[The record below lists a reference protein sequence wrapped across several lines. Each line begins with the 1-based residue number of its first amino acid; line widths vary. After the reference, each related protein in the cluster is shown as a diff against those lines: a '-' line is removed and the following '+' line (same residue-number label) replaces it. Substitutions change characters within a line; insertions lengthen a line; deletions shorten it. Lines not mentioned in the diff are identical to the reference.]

1 MFPIIPANSVTAPSG
16 NSNGIFFGGKAADTT
31 LMAISNTVS
40 NTGILQ
46 SDTAAVAGVTAQ
58 TQKAGCEY
66 GTDKGIHF
74 GGLNNT
80 TDPISI
86 TNLTSNLG
94 IMVAD
99 TTGVAGVTARRQ
111 LAGCDFGGDKG
122 IFGFGDASG
131 PPFLGMSNL
140 VSNAGIVAS
149 DVAAV
154 GSAREELNGC
164 EYGGDKDKGIFGFGL
179 QASAGDPPNYSY
191 DPITNLV
198 SNLGVIASDTAAVAG
213 VGGKTSGAGCSYG
226 GDKGIFGFGSG
237 YTGITNLISSAGV
250 VSADTAAVAT
260 GKKNLTACEYGGDKG
275 IFSFGK
281 ISGDV
286 TDATNQVSNTGVVQ
300 SDVTGVGTARSE
312 SSGCS
317 WG

>member
-1 MFPIIPANSVTAPSG
+1 MFPIIPAASAAVAG
-16 NSNGIFFGGKAADTT
+16 NSNGIFFGGKDVGTT
-31 LMAISNTVS
+31 TMAISNTVS

-66 GTDKGIHF
+66 GEDKGIHF

-80 TDPISI
+80 TNPISI

-111 LAGCDFGGDKG
+111 LYGCDFGGDKG

-131 PPFLGMSNL
+131 PPFVGMSNI

-154 GSAREELNGC
+154 GSAREELAAC
-164 EYGGDKDKGIFGFGL
+164 EYSGDKDKGIFGFGL
-179 QASAGDPPNYSY
+179 QATEGDPPTYSY

-198 SNLGVIASDTAAVAG
+198 SNLGVIASDTASVAG
-213 VGGKTSGAGCSYG
+213 VTGRTAVAGCSYG
-226 GDKGIFGFGSG
+226 GDKGIIGFGG
-237 YTGITNLISSAGV
+237 NYLGLTNLISSAGV
-250 VSADTAAVAT
+250 VSADTAAVGT
-260 GKKNLTACEYGGDKG
+260 GKKYLTACEYGGDKG
-275 IFSFGK
+275 IFSFGR
-281 ISGDV
+281 ISGGGL

-300 SDVTGVGTARSE
+300 SDVTGVGTARYE